1 MQMHPQMGGFPGMH
15 PMQPMQPMQPN
26 MQPMQPNMMQPWGG
40 QQIVA
45 PTGQQRASQVATA
58 KGSGFWQSLAGGPT
72 TSYLQCGGAEGCFGP
87 PIFKGARFALIL
99 FAISCLLQL
108 VVYFILASL
117 ASYMAQALDI
127 VSFATAFLPE
137 SAGVTDWS
145 ALLKVSSA
153 LFVVAGVLFTIG
165 LIASLYYICT
175 MENNINKTRA
185 RQMWLMHSFVFVVGT
200 LLALVATIVWT
211 VQTPTAPAI
220 VCPIVWLF
228 IDLYNNYVLWS
239 NFVLTP

>member
-99 FAISCLLQL
+99 FAISCLSQL
-108 VVYFILASL
+108 VVYFTLASW
-117 ASYMAQALDI
+117 AGDMARALDI
-127 VSFATAFLPE
+127 VSDITSAFLPE
-137 SAGVTDWS
+137 SAGVTDAS
-145 ALLKVSSA
+145 ALLKVTTA
-153 LFVVAGVLFTIG
+153 LSVVAGVLFTIG
-165 LIASLYYICT
+165 LIASLYYIFT
-175 MENNINKTRA
+175 MEKNINKTRA

-211 VQTPTAPAI
+211 VRLSTGI
-220 VCPIVWLF
+220 F
-228 IDLYNNYVLWS
+228 
-239 NFVLTP
+239 

>member
-15 PMQPMQPMQPN
+15 PMQP

-72 TSYLQCGGAEGCFGP
+72 TSYLPCGGAEGCFGP
-87 PIFKGARFALIL
+87 PIFNGARFALIL
-99 FAISCLLQL
+99 FAILCLVQL
-108 VVYFILASL
+108 FVYFVWASV
-117 ASYMAQALDI
+117 AGYMAQAMDI
-127 VSFATAFLPE
+127 SSVFLPVGE
-137 SAGVTDWS
+137 TA
-145 ALLKVSSA
+145 ALLKAATA
-153 LFVVAGVLFTIG
+153 LFVVAGVMFAIG
-165 LIASLYYICT
+165 LIASLYYIFT
-175 MENNINKTRA
+175 MEKNINKTRA

-200 LLALVATIVWT
+200 LLGFVAIILPLTAWATPGAYLVH
-211 VQTPTAPAI
+211 PI
-220 VCPIVWLF
+220 VCLI